1 MRVEFYKGAEGR
13 LCGWIA
19 MPPHRRA
26 FQGSTMA
33 AGRDLPHDL
42 TQFTIERALEIH
54 DGFWGL
60 LAHGASF
67 ASVPGRR
74 LTRPGRALARAY
86 NGALAAVEGVVNG
99 HYLAWKRGA
108 ATPLRP
114 TLDAMYARWRALV
127 VGERLV
133 LEWPVHPL
141 PSGRARTMGA
151 RPDNALLTR
160 PSRSCCNSRLP
171 RAGSSPAAGLRH
183 SAESR

>member
-1 MRVEFYKGAEGR
+1 MLMRVEFYKGGEGR

-19 MPPHRRA
+19 TPPHRRA

-42 TQFTIERALEIH
+42 TQFTIERALEIR

-74 LTRPGRALARAY
+74 VTRPGRALVRAY
-86 NGALAAVEGVVNG
+86 HAELVAVEGVVNW
-99 HYLAWKRGA
+99 HYLAWKRSGP
-108 ATPLRP
+108 TPLRP
-114 TLDAMYARWRALV
+114 TLDARYARWRALAE
-127 VGERLV
+127 GERLM

-141 PSGRARTMGA
+141 PNNRIAHVMPPTRSAARASEKA
-151 RPDNALLTR
+151 
-160 PSRSCCNSRLP
+160 
-171 RAGSSPAAGLRH
+171 H
-183 SAESR
+183 SAPSKHPFGRLQLAP